1 MCIFVMPPSPGVVQF
16 GARNWRS
23 SRRCSF
29 GGCAARIVRRNR
41 EIGVRTPH
49 RCKNMALERDAQRV
63 RAAQV
68 GLLMKAYR
76 ESFVPALGR
85 KGISQEELLRRMADV
100 DANYSQRFSH
110 TTVSRWE
117 SGATRPTV
125 ARLIVFGKALN
136 LTEDEVEGMLL
147 LAGLSEGNPAESE
160 QSEAG
165 EPGQDSTSEGRYGQS
180 PSPVPGLGQADPGQ
194 GRGLFLE
201 AGRFF
206 VLRLLLPAAL
216 IAGFHYGLSLL
227 GWNHNWMPMICVAFA
242 LLVVL
247 GQGFI
252 FEDKGAGLR
261 EFYWVSVFF
270 VLTTPLLQ
278 FGPLGLDHYNFHL
291 IPGWGGTMLPY
302 LMALL
307 VNLVLSWMAGLL
319 FHLLWRWRYRNGT
332 AMGGT
337 VTNAAAVT
345 CPPLG
350 VVYIVVVLITN
361 FSVTVQLAVVFAAL
375 PMAFSLLL
383 VFRDTRVSFT
393 ERDRRALFQAL
404 LVAACVSAT
413 VGIAVIMSIY
423 LSPDFPSVLP
433 DHNLVRSWELDFDA
447 LGYTR
452 AEALERLNLGYMW
465 HAMFLLIYMA
475 CVVGGRLFMEVH
487 RMGDGGAA
495 ADGKA

>member
-1 MCIFVMPPSPGVVQF
+1 MKGY
-16 GARNWRS
+16 
-23 SRRCSF
+23 
-29 GGCAARIVRRNR
+29 
-41 EIGVRTPH
+41 
-49 RCKNMALERDAQRV
+49 RD
-63 RAAQV
+63 
-68 GLLMKAYR
+68 
-76 ESFVPALGR
+76 SFVPALGR

-125 ARLIVFGKALN
+125 ERLLVFGKALN
-136 LTEDEVEGMLL
+136 LTDEEVAGLLL
-147 LAGLSEGNPAESE
+147 LAGLGDGNPVESNDPVESDDAAAEEPDPPSA
-160 QSEAG
+160 SSSAAG
-165 EPGQDSTSEGRYGQS
+165 QQLHPRTATAPGQTGSVRR
-180 PSPVPGLGQADPGQ
+180 
-194 GRGLFLE
+194 RGLIPEL
-201 AGRFF
+201 GLFF
-206 VLRLLLPAAL
+206 VFRFLLPAAL
-216 IAGFHYGLSLL
+216 IAGFHYVLSLV

-252 FEDKGAGLR
+252 FEDKSAGLR

-291 IPGWGGTMLPY
+291 APGWSGTMLPY

-307 VNLVLSWMAGLL
+307 VNLGLSWTAGLM
-319 FHLLWRWRYRNGT
+319 FYLLWKWRYRNG
-332 AMGGT
+332 AAVGGA

-350 VVYIVVVLITN
+350 VVYIVVVVITN
-361 FSVTVQLAVVFAAL
+361 FSVTVQLAVVFAVL

-383 VFRDTRVSFT
+383 VSQDTGVRFT
-393 ERDRRALFQAL
+393 EPDRRALFQAL
-404 LVAACVSAT
+404 VVAGCVSVT

-452 AEALERLNLGYMW
+452 AEALARVNLGYMW

-475 CVVGGRLFMEVH
+475 CVVGGRLFLEVH
-487 RMGDGGAA
+487 RMGNHGAA
-495 ADGKA
+495 ALDGKD

>member
-1 MCIFVMPPSPGVVQF
+1 MSLLADVRVKLRAVFERVV
-16 GARNWRS
+16 RNMS
-23 SRRCSF
+23 
-29 GGCAARIVRRNR
+29 
-41 EIGVRTPH
+41 
-49 RCKNMALERDAQRV
+49 LEPDAQRV

-68 GLLMKAYR
+68 GLLMKGYR

-125 ARLIVFGKALN
+125 ERLLVFGKALN

-147 LAGLSEGNPAESE
+147 LAGFSEGNPAESN

-165 EPGQDSTSEGRYGQS
+165 KAGADSASAEGFEESDTTAQK
-180 PSPVPGLGQADPGQ
+180 PGQADPVQ
-194 GRGLFLE
+194 GRGLILE
-201 AGRFF
+201 VGRFF
-206 VLRLLLPAAL
+206 GLRFLPLAAL
-216 IAGFHYGLSLL
+216 ITGFHYLLSLL

-252 FEDKGAGLR
+252 FEDKAAGLR

-291 IPGWGGTMLPY
+291 VPGWGGTMLPY

-307 VNLVLSWMAGLL
+307 VNLGLSWMAGLM
-319 FHLLWRWRYRNGT
+319 FHLLWIWRYRDGT
-332 AMGGT
+332 AVGGT

-383 VFRDTRVSFT
+383 VFRDTSVAFT
-393 ERDRRALFQAL
+393 EDDRRGLFQAL
-404 LVAACVSAT
+404 VVAACVSAT
-413 VGIAVIMSIY
+413 VGIAVMMSIY

-433 DHNLVRSWELDFDA
+433 DHNLVRSWELDFAA

-452 AEALERLNLGYMW
+452 EEALERVNLGYMW

-487 RMGDGGAA
+487 RMGDGGEAA
-495 ADGKA
+495 PDGVA

>member
-1 MCIFVMPPSPGVVQF
+1 M
-16 GARNWRS
+16 W
-23 SRRCSF
+23 
-29 GGCAARIVRRNR
+29 
-41 EIGVRTPH
+41 
-49 RCKNMALERDAQRV
+49 NMALEPNAQRV

-125 ARLIVFGKALN
+125 ERLMVFGKALN
-136 LTEDEVEGMLL
+136 LTEDEVEGLLL
-147 LAGLSEGNPAESE
+147 LAGLGDGDPAESNP
-160 QSEAG
+160 SEAWEPDTGPVFAEGLG
-165 EPGQDSTSEGRYGQS
+165 ESDTTAQEP
-180 PSPVPGLGQADPGQ
+180 GQADPGQ
-194 GRGLFLE
+194 GRGPFLE
-201 AGRFF
+201 VGRFF
-206 VLRLLLPAAL
+206 VLRLLLPGAL
-216 IAGFHYGLSLL
+216 IAGFHYGLSLV

-242 LLVVL
+242 FLVVL

-252 FEDKGAGLR
+252 FEDKAAGLR
-261 EFYWVSVFF
+261 EFYWVSVFV

-291 IPGWGGTMLPY
+291 VPGWSATMLPY

-307 VNLVLSWMAGLL
+307 VNLVLSWMAGLM

-332 AMGGT
+332 AVGGT

-361 FSVTVQLAVVFAAL
+361 FSVTVQLSVVFAAL

-383 VFRDTRVSFT
+383 VLRDTTVSFT

-404 LVAACVSAT
+404 VVAACVSAT

-433 DHNLVRSWELDFDA
+433 DHNLVRSWELDFAA

-452 AEALERLNLGYMW
+452 EEALEQVNLGYMW

-495 ADGKA
+495 APDGKA